1 MVKSLFPAHVETQWK
16 YLDFMEILFIAA
28 LNSWSPFFIFPPYNP
43 ELSYPMMATSLR
55 LKATPLSLPLN

>member
-28 LNSWSPFFIFPPYNP
+28 LKSRESIFHFFFH
-43 ELSYPMMATSLR
+43 L
-55 LKATPLSLPLN
+55 LKGLSLLKSEKSAIYGSRTVCIKG